1 MKRVVIFVLVG
12 VMVAMT
18 AMAQAK
24 FRTTELKRLSTVLAL
39 DVNQLPEGYS
49 HPKAHGLPLTIHQ
62 NNNTIDHIGLHL
74 FSDEIRMS
82 ASSPIFDFLERYF
95 LQLKYPPTVK
105 TSANMIRDDKFQF
118 IQGSMTTI
126 DGLRL
131 TDDFSFNNDNHR
143 YTATWQRNGRTILS
157 VSFPV
162 EYELISGENKI
173 EAEENL
179 QADIQRTTVKQHK
192 DNSQQN
198 DCYINESF
206 SNRLY
211 YRQGHL
217 LIDSNHPAESLA
229 NLMLSTNAKGN
240 YNIQVTQ
247 VSYGFKKKVFQVPL
261 CQWIAFCQNNG
272 CQLYY
277 GVDNINANGEIS
289 AVVIAVNEAE
299 NYNHVLTITISSKVI
314 GTGHGVIDAR
324 LFPYV
329 PTHNVMNMFA
339 NYRKTNPKNVAK
351 R

>member
-1 MKRVVIFVLVG
+1 MKRTVIYIVVWT
-12 VMVAMT
+12 MVAMT
-18 AMAQAK
+18 AMAQSK
-24 FRTTELKRLSTVLAL
+24 FRTTELRRLATVLTL
-39 DVNQLPEGYS
+39 DASMLPEGYS
-49 HPKAHGLPLTIHQ
+49 HPKAHGYILTVHQ
-62 NNNTIDHIGLHL
+62 DKQVVDHIGLQL
-74 FSDEIRMS
+74 FSDQIRTS
-82 ASSPIFDFLERYF
+82 AKSPVFDFLERYF

-105 TSANMIRDDKFQF
+105 TSANMIRDDKFRF
-118 IQGSMTTI
+118 IQGSMATI

-143 YTATWQRNGRTILS
+143 YTATWQREGRIVLS

-179 QADIQRTTVKQHK
+179 LADIQKTTVKQRK
-192 DNSQQN
+192 DNAKRHDS
-198 DCYINESF
+198 YINECF

-211 YRQGHL
+211 YQQGQL
-217 LIDSNHPAESLA
+217 LIDSKHPAESLA

-240 YNIQVTQ
+240 YTIHVTQ
-247 VSYGFKKKVFQVPL
+247 ISYGFQKKVFDVPL
-261 CQWIAFCQNNG
+261 HQWIAFCQNNN

-277 GVDNINANGEIS
+277 GVEDIGKDEIS

-299 NYNHVLTITISSKVI
+299 NYNHVLTISLSSKAI
-314 GTGHGVIDAR
+314 EARQGVIEAR

-339 NYRKTNPKNVAK
+339 NYRKSNPKKVA
-351 R
+351 RR